1 MMNSKMLNGSGVPDP
16 TAYKAIKEGE
26 KKMDWQTGEVLR
38 HEETGKVFVCIKSFD
53 DSSKPY
59 AVCFQVYDG
68 VINSENAVAV
78 KIEQGVYMYGEV
90 TRLFYVNDYTK
101 DIEKY
106 KVVRSLQEAE
116 LTQILNFLGYGLN
129 VPYKVKERLKAEEG
143 ETVNEDEKA
152 PGSGAE
158 WLKLALEHTGL
169 KRNELAKSTGISD
182 STIYNYLAGKTAPD
196 WKRTNQIVT
205 ALLKTATEKAVEAAR
220 SKEKKKVEEIPTQKE
235 KPRETPVN
243 TAETEALKIELV
255 RWKERAEIF
264 ETLYREVRA

>member
-90 TRLFYVNDYTK
+90 TRLFHVNDYTK

-116 LTQILNFLGYGLN
+116 LTQILNFIGYGLS

-143 ETVNEDEKA
+143 ETVKEDEKA
-152 PGSGAE
+152 PGNGAE
-158 WLKLALEHTGL
+158 WLRMALEQAGL
-169 KRNELAKSTGISD
+169 TRDELSERAGISN
-182 STIYNYLAGKTAPD
+182 STIYNYIAGRTAPD
-196 WKRTNQIVT
+196 YKRTKQIIT
-205 ALLKTATEKAVEAAR
+205 ALLKTVAEKAAEAAR
-220 SKEKKKVEEIPTQKE
+220 NKEKKKVEEIPVQKE

-255 RWKERAEIF
+255 RWKERADIF
-264 ETLYREVRA
+264 EKLYREVRA